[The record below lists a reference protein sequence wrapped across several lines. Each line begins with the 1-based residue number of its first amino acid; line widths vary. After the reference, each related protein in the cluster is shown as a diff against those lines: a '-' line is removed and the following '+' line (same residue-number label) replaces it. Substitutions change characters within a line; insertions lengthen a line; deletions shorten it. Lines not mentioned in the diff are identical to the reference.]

1 MNLLDSNDQEC
12 APTDLIWIDSH
23 CHFDFPQWH
32 SQRDEHWQLAQTLGV
47 QSLIIPGI
55 TIEQNQQVAQ
65 FCADTPWQF
74 ALGLHPYFLAQ
85 HGDNDLDA
93 LERLLSRTVESQQSP
108 AIAVGEIGLD
118 WVLAKQADDPDA
130 ARAQQW
136 QLFEAQVV
144 LAERYQLPLILHI
157 RGCHDQ
163 AASWLRR
170 RRFSFGGIVHAFSGS
185 EQQAKAWLD
194 LGFKLGIG
202 GAMTFPRANK
212 LRNTISSLPLS
223 AWVLETDAPDMR
235 PAFFRQGVS
244 SPVAIP
250 LYGAILATLKQ
261 VSLMEVSVQNQNNL
275 LSLFPG
281 LKT

>member
-1 MNLLDSNDQEC
+1 MNLLSHNDHNVQPEK
-12 APTDLIWIDSH
+12 LVWVDSH
-23 CHFDFPQWH
+23 CHFDFPQW
-32 SQRDEHWQLAQTLGV
+32 QAKRDEHWQLAQTLGV
-47 QSLIIPGI
+47 QSLIVPGT
-55 TIEQNQQVAQ
+55 TIEQNQQVTQ
-65 FCADTPWQF
+65 FCTDTPWQF

-85 HGDNDLDA
+85 HHTDDLIA
-93 LERLLSRTVESQQSP
+93 LEGLLSASE

-136 QLFEAQVV
+136 QWFESQVMM
-144 LAERYQLPLILHI
+144 AERYQLPVILHI

-212 LRNTISSLPLS
+212 LRKTIASLPLS

-250 LYGAILATLKQ
+250 LYGAILAALKNTSIQAVSTQTLSNLK
-261 VSLMEVSVQNQNNL
+261 SVLVN
-275 LSLFPG
+275 F
-281 LKT
+281 KT